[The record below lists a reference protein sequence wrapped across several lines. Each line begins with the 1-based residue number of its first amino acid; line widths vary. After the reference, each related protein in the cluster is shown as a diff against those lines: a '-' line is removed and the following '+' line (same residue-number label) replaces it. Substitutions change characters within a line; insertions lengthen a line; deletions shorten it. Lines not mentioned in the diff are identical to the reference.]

1 MLDGDRPGPR
11 RAEAEARPQAKAR
24 RLSGDHVARGGNVD
38 RMGVDMDNGSPQV
51 VFEDV
56 AEELSEPLRRYL
68 DRLVGNRATADDLL
82 QDTLLKIARAL
93 PEFEGRSS
101 VKTWAFTIATRV
113 ATDHFRRPQ
122 SRAQMVDID
131 ETLPVLDA
139 EIDQQLVVDEMS
151 SCVREV
157 IDSLPE
163 DYRAALVLH
172 DLEGQTAAQVAEIVG
187 CSIATAKIRIHR
199 ARLRLKQA
207 LDQECRFY
215 RDEDDVFRCDR
226 KPDS

>member
-1 MLDGDRPGPR
+1 MSADRQLEDRRHRPSPPDML
-11 RAEAEARPQAKAR
+11 RALNSSQ
-24 RLSGDHVARGGNVD
+24 RGLG
-38 RMGVDMDNGSPQV
+38 GIMDLESSPI

-56 AEELSEPLRRYL
+56 AQELSAPLRRYL
-68 DRLVGNRATADDLL
+68 ERLVGDRSTADDLL

-93 PEFEGRSS
+93 PGFKGRSS

-113 ATDHFRRPQ
+113 ATDHFRRPH
-122 SRAQMVDID
+122 SRAQMVEIE
-131 ETLPVLDA
+131 ETEPVHVSDA
-139 EIDQQLVVDEMS
+139 EIDQRLVVDEMN

-163 DYRAALVLH
+163 DYRTALVLH
-172 DLEGQTAAQVAEIVG
+172 DLEGHTAAQVAEIAG
-187 CSIATAKIRIHR
+187 CSLATAKIRIHR
-199 ARLRLKQA
+199 ARRRLREA

-226 KPDS
+226 KADS

>member
-1 MLDGDRPGPR
+1 
-11 RAEAEARPQAKAR
+11 
-24 RLSGDHVARGGNVD
+24 
-38 RMGVDMDNGSPQV
+38 MDNGSPQV

-56 AEELSEPLRRYL
+56 VEELSEPLRRYL

-122 SRAQMVDID
+122 SRARMVDI
-131 ETLPVLDA
+131 EESLPVLDP
-139 EIDQQLVVDEMS
+139 ETDQQLVIDEMS
-151 SCVREV
+151 SCVRGV

-163 DYRAALVLH
+163 DYRTALVLH

-187 CSIATAKIRIHR
+187 CSVATAKIRIHR

-207 LDQECRFY
+207 LDHECRFY
-215 RDEDDVFRCDR
+215 RDGDNVFRCDR